1 MRLTDKEI
9 EIIKSQTFKI
19 FGESQIYLFGSRVDD
34 DKKGGDIDLF
44 IIPKNKKD
52 SFQKKLLLKAR
63 LEDRLFKPVDIVV
76 AKDKDRPI
84 EKEARK
90 GVLIA

>member
-19 FGESQIYLFGSRVDD
+19 FGESQIYLFGSRIDD
-34 DKKGGDIDLF
+34 DKRGGNIDLF